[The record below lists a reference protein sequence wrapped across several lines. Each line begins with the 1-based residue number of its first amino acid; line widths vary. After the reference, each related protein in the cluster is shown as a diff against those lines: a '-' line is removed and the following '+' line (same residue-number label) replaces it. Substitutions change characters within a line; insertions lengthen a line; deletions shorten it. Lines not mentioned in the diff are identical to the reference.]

1 MAKKKKRSTKAKIIK
16 GVWTKSDVAM
26 LKKLF
31 PSNPTTMVAGELCRG
46 IDAVKKKAARTGLQK
61 TKRYMKTLGRG

>member
-1 MAKKKKRSTKAKIIK
+1 MAKKKKRSAKAKITK
-16 GVWTKSDVAM
+16 GIWTKSDVAM

-31 PSNPTTMVAGELCRG
+31 PSNPTAMVAGELCRG